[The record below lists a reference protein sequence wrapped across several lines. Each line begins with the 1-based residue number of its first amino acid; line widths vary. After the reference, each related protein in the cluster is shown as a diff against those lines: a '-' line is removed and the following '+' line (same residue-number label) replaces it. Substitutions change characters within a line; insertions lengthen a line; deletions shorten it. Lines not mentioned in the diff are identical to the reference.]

1 MPYHRQL
8 LDYTKSA
15 VTRNKS
21 EKKINSLLDY
31 VSASPNMQ
39 LLQDFYA
46 TTLSALQ
53 ASRPGSRWRCR
64 SQAAMTCSG
73 WNRKGSTLMLDC
85 RRLQVSLHRLCLDR
99 GFEFW
104 DRL

>member
-1 MPYHRQL
+1 MRFCHALLRDICEQPADRFESNLYAPILAQRRRQL

-53 ASRPGSRWRCR
+53 ASLTQQQSRT
-64 SQAAMTCSG
+64 S
-73 WNRKGSTLMLDC
+73 LD
-85 RRLQVSLHRLCLDR
+85 HR
-99 GFEFW
+99 
-104 DRL
+104 

>member
-1 MPYHRQL
+1 M
-8 LDYTKSA
+8 
-15 VTRNKS
+15 TRNKS

-53 ASRPGSRWRCR
+53 ARGSSSKSLPSVTSSKAVLGPGHGRCWSWGDCQSRA
-64 SQAAMTCSG
+64 Q
-73 WNRKGSTLMLDC
+73 C
-85 RRLQVSLHRLCLDR
+85 RRC
-99 GFEFW
+99 EM
-104 DRL
+104 